1 MPDCYVLIPVNVS
14 LQSSFYLPLAKIYV
28 LHVRVIIQHV
38 DTSCVKF
45 FSFSRVTRPVTVG
58 VVLLSLYIGVIF
70 KMLLNEILELLCT
83 VQTKRQIDSFF

>member
-14 LQSSFYLPLAKIYV
+14 LQSSFYLPLAKIY
-28 LHVRVIIQHV
+28 IV

-45 FSFSRVTRPVTVG
+45 FSFSRVTRPVSVG